1 MNEYNLNNTDLFSS
15 RIQQIQILLA
25 ANTSHEHKQKVW
37 SQIEASMHLQRSK
50 TIANMCFSKQ
60 RVKDSA
66 RNNSS
71 SSTTTTSSSTSV
83 QTSSSSP
90 PPAAPTLTPETSD
103 KNATTS
109 VSSDATVSSIS
120 NGAPAM
126 KTSTANGGGRGGSG
140 RYKQVRMTNY

>member
-1 MNEYNLNNTDLFSS
+1 MFYY

-25 ANTSHEHKQKVW
+25 SNTSHEHKQKVW

-66 RNNSS
+66 RNNNSTTT
-71 SSTTTTSSSTSV
+71 TTTTSSSTSV

-90 PPAAPTLTPETSD
+90 VSVASTSTPDTSD
-103 KNATTS
+103 KNA
-109 VSSDATVSSIS
+109 VSIDGTVSSLT
-120 NGAPAM
+120 NGASAT
-126 KTSTANGGGRGGSG
+126 KTSTANGGGRAGSG
-140 RYKQVRMTNY
+140 RYKQVHFSY